1 MEFSQF
7 AETLHSVFADGA
19 NVDVFTQDL
28 FFNITDYPDGQDNPV
43 ESYTLPSFKS
53 YFNGTNGISGI
64 AKKINKHIEPEKF
77 ISYIDS
83 LPDGAT
89 SNLCDAL
96 IPYKPE
102 ITTYNA
108 AEICACMFKEILIDA
123 ASSKK
128 KKSAPAISKSGK
140 STIIPVNDEKKY
152 QTRLLV
158 ETKGICPNDN
168 CCNPLYIDINGQT
181 QMDYTITVI
190 NPNRSADSF
199 DNLIALCPDCSKRF
213 NLAQD
218 ADKIKRL
225 EEIKKQLM
233 EEAETMET
241 LAGTKVEE
249 GVERVLRKIADTPPD
264 KIIPLTY
271 DPVELRQKILPANR
285 ALYIKAKA
293 YVSEYFNTV
302 HGIFQQLS
310 KEGKLRF
317 EPFCMQVRLN
327 YFNLR
332 DKGLEQPVIFDKLV
346 DWLASNTNDSRDMCE
361 IVIAYFVQKCEVFD
375 AITK

>member
-1 MEFSQF
+1 VEFSQF
-7 AETLHSVFADGA
+7 AETLYSVFADGA
-19 NVDVFTQDL
+19 KVDVFTQDL
-28 FFNITDYPDGQDNPV
+28 FLNITDYPYDQDNPV

-77 ISYIDS
+77 ISYIDE
-83 LPDGAT
+83 LPDAAT

-96 IPYKPE
+96 LPYKPE
-102 ITTYNA
+102 ITTYNVP
-108 AEICACMFKEILIDA
+108 EICAITFKEILLDA

-128 KKSAPAISKSGK
+128 KKAASAVSKSGQV
-140 STIIPVNDEKKY
+140 IITAVDDENKY

-168 CCNPLYIDINGQT
+168 CCNPLYIDVNGQT
-181 QMDYTITVI
+181 QMDYSITII
-190 NPNRSADSF
+190 NPEHDAHSF
-199 DNLIALCPDCSKRF
+199 DNLIALCPPCSKK
-213 NLAQD
+213 LLLMQD
-218 ADKIKRL
+218 AEKIKRL
-225 EEIKKQLM
+225 EEIKKLLM
-233 EEAETMET
+233 EEAETIGA
-241 LAGTKVEE
+241 LAGVKAEE
-249 GVERVLRKIADTPPD
+249 GVERVLRKIADTPPG

-271 DPVELRQKILPANR
+271 DPVELRRKILPVNR

-317 EPFCMQVRLN
+317 DPFCMQVRLN

-346 DWLASNTNDSRDMCE
+346 DWLSSNTNDSRDMCE

-375 AITK
+375 AITE

>member
-1 MEFSQF
+1 VEFSQF
-7 AETLHSVFADGA
+7 AETLHSIFADGA

-28 FFNITDYPDGQDNPV
+28 FLNITDYPDGHDNPV

-96 IPYKPE
+96 ILYKPE
-102 ITTYNA
+102 MTTYNA
-108 AEICACMFKEILIDA
+108 AEICAVLFKEIIINA

-128 KKSAPAISKSGK
+128 KKATPAVSKSG
-140 STIIPVNDEKKY
+140 TAAITPVDAEKKY
-152 QTRLLV
+152 HMRLLV
-158 ETKGICPNDN
+158 ETKGLCPNDN
-168 CCNPLYIDINGQT
+168 CCRPLYIDVNGQT
-181 QMDYTITVI
+181 QMDYTITAI
-190 NPNRSADSF
+190 NPNCSADSF
-199 DNLIALCPDCSKRF
+199 DNLIALCPNCGKRF
-213 NLAQD
+213 NLVRDD
-218 ADKIKRL
+218 AHIKRL
-225 EEIKKQLM
+225 AEIKKQLM
-233 EEAETMET
+233 NEAETT
-241 LAGTKVEE
+241 AALAGTKVEE

-264 KIIPLTY
+264 SLVPLNY
-271 DPVELRQKILPANR
+271 EPVELRQKILPVHR

-293 YVSEYFNTV
+293 YVSEYYNTV

-317 EPFCMQVRLN
+317 EPFCMQVKLN

-332 DKGLEQPVIFDKLV
+332 DKGLEQPEIFSSLV
-346 DWLASNTNDSRDMCE
+346 DWLALNTNDSRDMCE

-375 AITK
+375 AITE